1 MKRIVA
7 CLSALLLA
15 LPLAAEVASS
25 LAETQV
31 TITLS
36 TGETIA
42 PTQSGSAETEA
53 PAATLT
59 ATPTTAPTDTPA
71 PTDTLAPTDAP
82 EPTPAPTEAPPTLK
96 YGDQGEAVSELQSR
110 LSELGYYVGRI
121 SGNFL
126 EGTQNGVKRFQK
138 DYGLEVTGELDPE
151 SAEVL
156 EKAEYRS
163 LRYGDDG
170 DDVKRLQTVL
180 RELGYLDANS
190 TGKYRAATQE
200 AVADF
205 QEAMGVEATGE
216 ADLETQRLL
225 FGDTAL
231 AKGAQPTPTPDPDA
245 DLGDI
250 NDVVMVE
257 DGASTPDSMG
267 TSEYGGQKLQR
278 GDQGEEVKQV
288 QTRLT
293 ELGFFTGP
301 ISGNYMNQTIAA
313 VKAFQ
318 EHNGMFV
325 TGETDEETWNMLFN
339 SSDVLD
345 ISATARPTPVPTP
358 VPYAITVDVRNQ
370 VTTVYGLDENGEY
383 TVPVKQMVCSTGMKA
398 TPSDVGE
405 WVLNGRKARWC
416 YFPTW
421 GSHAQYWT
429 RINDSIA
436 FHSVIYNSVD
446 LNNMST
452 KSYNLLGS
460 RASHGCIRLLVSD
473 AKWIYDNVG
482 EGVVVTVTEDLPDDE
497 ELRKAVAA
505 PPLNS
510 SKTGPVTTPE
520 PTPAPVYVSG
530 ATPPQPFEKLKKG
543 AESEAVYWLQCRL
556 KELGYYSGT
565 VTGGYYSGT
574 QKAVKAFQKAN
585 GIYATGTADVET
597 LEAIYADVLD
607 PQATPPVTPTPEP
620 TPEPTPSL
628 TPAPTTEPGKT
639 SNNNA

>member
-1 MKRIVA
+1 MYGKFQEHLRHELDEIRAAGLYKDERIITSPQNAEIEVRGGRKVLNLCA
-7 CLSALLLA
+7 NNYLGLA
-15 LPLAAEVASS
+15 DHPEVVKAAQE
-25 LAETQV
+25 
-31 TITLS
+31 
-36 TGETIA
+36 
-42 PTQSGSAETEA
+42 GSA
-53 PAATLT
+53 
-59 ATPTTAPTDTPA
+59 
-71 PTDTLAPTDAP
+71 
-82 EPTPAPTEAPPTLK
+82 K
-96 YGDQGEAVSELQSR
+96 RGYG
-110 LSELGYYVGRI
+110 LSSVRFI
-121 SGNFL
+121 C
-126 EGTQNGVKRFQK
+126 GTQDIHKELENKISAFLGT
-138 DYGLEVTGELDPE
+138 DDTILYG
-151 SAEVL
+151 SCF
-156 EKAEYRS
+156 
-163 LRYGDDG
+163 
-170 DDVKRLQTVL
+170 
-180 RELGYLDANS
+180 DANGGLFE
-190 TGKYRAATQE
+190 TLLGPE
-200 AVADF
+200 DAVISDALNHASIIDGIRLCKAQRF
-205 QEAMGVEATGE
+205 RYKNNDM

-231 AKGAQPTPTPDPDA
+231 AKGAQPTPTPDPNA

-257 DGASTPDSMG
+257 DGASTPDSLG
-267 TSEYGGQKLQR
+267 TSEYGGHKLQR
-278 GDQGEEVKQV
+278 GAQGEEVKQV

-345 ISATARPTPVPTP
+345 VSATARPTPVPTP

-370 VTTVYGLDENGEY
+370 VTIVYGLDENGEY

-520 PTPAPVYVSG
+520 PTPAPEYVSG
-530 ATPPQPFEKLKKG
+530 GTPPQPFEKLKKG
-543 AESEAVYWLQCRL
+543 TESEAVYWLQCRL
-556 KELGYYSGT
+556 KELGYYTGT
-565 VTGGYYSGT
+565 ITGGYYSGT

-585 GIYATGTADVET
+585 GIYPTGTADVET

-607 PQATPPVTPTPEP
+607 AQATPPVTPTPEP
-620 TPEPTPSL
+620 TPEPTPSP
-628 TPAPTTEPGKT
+628 TPSPTTEPGKT
-639 SNNNA
+639 SSNNA

>member
-1 MKRIVA
+1 MKRIAA

-15 LPLAAEVASS
+15 LLVVAEVAAS
-25 LAETQV
+25 LAEAQV

-42 PTQSGSAETEA
+42 PVQSGSAETVA
-53 PAATLT
+53 PTVALTVAPTAA
-59 ATPTTAPTDTPA
+59 ATDTPA
-71 PTDTLAPTDAP
+71 PTG
-82 EPTPAPTEAPPTLK
+82 TPAPTPSPTAAPPTLK

-126 EGTQNGVKRFQK
+126 EGTQNGVKRFQE

-151 SAEVL
+151 SAEL
-156 EKAEYRS
+156 LKKAEYRS

-205 QEAMGVEATGE
+205 QQAMGVEATGE

-231 AKGAQPTPTPDPDA
+231 AKGAQPTPTPGPNA

-257 DGASTPDSMG
+257 DGASTPDSLG
-267 TSEYGGQKLQR
+267 TNEYGGHKLQR

-313 VKAFQ
+313 IKAFQ

-325 TGETDEETWNMLFN
+325 TGDTDEETWNMLFN

-370 VTTVYGLDENGEY
+370 VTIVYGLDENGEY

-429 RINDSIA
+429 RINENIA
-436 FHSVIYNSVD
+436 FHSVIYNTVD

-452 KSYNLLGS
+452 KSYRLLGS

-530 ATPPQPFEKLKKG
+530 AMPSQPFEKLKKG
-543 AESEAVYWLQCRL
+543 EESEAVYWLQCRL

-597 LEAIYADVLD
+597 LEAIYADVMD

-620 TPEPTPSL
+620 TPEPTPSP

>member
-1 MKRIVA
+1 MKRIAA
-7 CLSALLLA
+7 CLLTLTLLLPFA
-15 LPLAAEVASS
+15 AGLAPSRAES
-25 LAETQV
+25 QV

-36 TGETIA
+36 TGETIEPVQSGESEETPA
-42 PTQSGSAETEA
+42 PTNTPA
-53 PAATLT
+53 PT
-59 ATPTTAPTDTPA
+59 AAPTDTPA
-71 PTDTLAPTDAP
+71 PT
-82 EPTPAPTEAPPTLK
+82 PAPTEAPATLK
-96 YGDQGEAVSELQSR
+96 YGDQGDEVSELQKR

-126 EGTQNGVKRFQK
+126 EGTQNGVKHFQE
-138 DYGLEVTGELDPE
+138 DYGFEVTGELDPQ
-151 SAEVL
+151 SAAAL
-156 EKAEYRS
+156 EGAQYRV

-170 DDVKRLQTVL
+170 DDVTRLQKVL
-180 RELGYLDANS
+180 KELDYLDANA

-200 AVADF
+200 AVSAF

-216 ADLETQRLL
+216 ADLDTQKLL

-231 AKGAQPTPTPDPDA
+231 AKGATPTPTPGLDA

-257 DGASTPDSMG
+257 DGASTPDSLG
-267 TSEYGGQKLQR
+267 TNEYGGEKLQR
-278 GDQGEEVKQV
+278 GDQGEAVKQV

-301 ISGNYMNQTIAA
+301 ISGNYMNQTTSA
-313 VKAFQ
+313 VRAFQ

-339 SSDVLD
+339 SDDVLD

-358 VPYAITVDVRNQ
+358 VPYAITVDVQNQ
-370 VTTVYGLDENGEY
+370 VTTVYGLDENGEH
-383 TVPVKQMVCSTGMKA
+383 TVPVKQMVCSTGMVS

-429 RINDSIA
+429 RINENIA
-436 FHSVIYNSVD
+436 FHSVIYNAVD
-446 LNNMST
+446 YNAMST

-482 EGVVVTVTEDLPDDE
+482 EGVVVTVTEDLPVDE

-510 SKTGPVTTPE
+510 SKTGPVSTPE

-530 ATPPQPFEKLKKG
+530 GTPPQPFENLKKG
-543 AESEAVYWLQCRL
+543 SQGEAVYWLQSRL
-556 KELGYYSGT
+556 KELGYYGGT
-565 VTGGYYSGT
+565 VTGTYLSGT

-585 GIYATGTADVET
+585 GIYATGNADVET
-597 LEAIYADVLD
+597 LEAIYADIMTPD
-607 PQATPPVTPTPEP
+607 ATPPLTPTPAPTPEP
-620 TPEPTPSL
+620 E
-628 TPAPTTEPGKT
+628 EE
-639 SNNNA
+639 